1 MIHSTIKFKLNKIPE
16 FSTTQG
22 TVFASIRFQKSHYV
36 GVNNHGT
43 KLCSLVHRRSS
54 TMSTFSAL

>member
-1 MIHSTIKFKLNKIPE
+1 MIHSTIKFELNKIPE

-43 KLCSLVHRRSS
+43 KLCSLVYRRS
-54 TMSTFSAL
+54 